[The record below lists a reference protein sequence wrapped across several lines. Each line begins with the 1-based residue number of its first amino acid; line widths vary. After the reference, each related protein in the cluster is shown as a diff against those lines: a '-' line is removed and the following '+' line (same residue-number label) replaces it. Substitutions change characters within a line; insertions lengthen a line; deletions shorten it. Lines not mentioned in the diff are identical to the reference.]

1 MADDLKQ
8 IKERITHCKRQNAAL
23 MKDVGSYVEK
33 SILAWED
40 TSEPPWHVIKVKLQE
55 PPPISILT
63 PTGQIVNELRS
74 CLDSLAT
81 RLAIRNGKST
91 SNVYFPIS
99 KDAAV
104 FAADGLQKIKKLSPA
119 DQKTVADLQPHGDAN
134 PKLFGFHDLDRN
146 RKHVELGIQ
155 GGGNSGFGLRNGKV
169 QVMLGQPGGPL
180 EVGVDKSVV
189 AYIPEGPCQFTIT
202 NRLTFSNPA
211 QLAGLNVTQEIE
223 WFAEEVE
230 RIVMLFD

>member
-8 IKERITHCKRQNAAL
+8 IKDRIAHCKQQNAAL
-23 MKDVGSYVEK
+23 MKDVGSYLDK
-33 SILAWED
+33 NILARED
-40 TSEPPWHVIKVKLQE
+40 TSEPPWHVIKVQLQE
-55 PPPISILT
+55 PPPIWILT
-63 PTGQIVNELRS
+63 PTGQIINELRS
-74 CLDSLAT
+74 CLDALAT

-91 SNVYFPIS
+91 SGVYFPIS

-104 FAADGLQKIKKLSPA
+104 FAADGLQKIKKLSLA
-119 DQKTVADLQPHGDAN
+119 DQKRITDLQPHGDAN
-134 PKLFGFHDLDRN
+134 PKLFGFHDFDRN
-146 RKHVELGIQ
+146 RKHVELGVQ
-155 GGGNSGFGLRNGKV
+155 GAGNSGFGLRNGSV
-169 QVMLGQPGGPL
+169 HVMLGQPGGQL

-189 AYIPEGPCQFTIT
+189 AFIPDGPCQFRIT

-211 QLAGLNVTQEIE
+211 QLAGLTVTQEIE